1 MTEGAAEVNDRGSE
15 AAADDAVVD
24 PHTASAPGADDVA
37 PEVLAAELDAID
49 GDAGDAVVVVGAAE
63 DGMVEVVVEA
73 PVDGGLEVVIAETAD
88 GAMEVVTRG
97 VRHAGDGAAS
107 TTRTASKARTSCST
121 RPPPTAATSWRAS
134 GASIVSPR
142 LLARRVA
149 ARRTRCACTS
159 RRSAGCRC

>member
-97 VRHAGDGAAS
+97 GAA
-107 TTRTASKARTSCST
+107 RR
-121 RPPPTAATSWRAS
+121 RRRGIDDEDRLEGEENAAE
-134 GASIVSPR
+134 G
-142 LLARRVA
+142 RVA
-149 ARRTRCACTS
+149 AHPRRQVIAVAAHCGTS
-159 RRSAGCRC
+159 SQPPPLSGSKRRISVRL